1 MDRFAVCSASELL
14 LTIRPFIIVCSEE
27 TRACHVP
34 CGEWASQIL
43 FAGSKTLT
51 PRDASVRARL
61 SGCDRPRLAHVQ
73 CQPRHH
79 GEQPARRSLVHAG
92 PALQEVRRHGRSSA
106 VLWEAAQG
114 NTAPLQQ
121 GLFCTEILICCRRNC
136 LVCRRALSVASAPRC
151 ARNMVPGICMVG
163 RYLSAVSQPRY
174 RSSTPPTT
182 DVHTTNAVGGIA
194 TRPTA
199 A

>member
-1 MDRFAVCSASELL
+1 M
-14 LTIRPFIIVCSEE
+14 
-27 TRACHVP
+27 
-34 CGEWASQIL
+34 
-43 FAGSKTLT
+43 FAGSNESLT
-51 PRDASVRARL
+51 PRDASVPACL
-61 SGCDRPRLAHVQ
+61 SDCDRPRLAHVQ

-121 GLFCTEILICCRRNC
+121 GLFCTEIPMCCRRNC
-136 LVCRRALSVASAPRC
+136 LVCGRLFLLLPHVDVPVMWYQVLHDRSVSLSGESAAISVVNAPYNRC
-151 ARNMVPGICMVG
+151 SYN
-163 RYLSAVSQPRY
+163 
-174 RSSTPPTT
+174 
-182 DVHTTNAVGGIA
+182 TTNAVGGIA
-194 TRPTA
+194 IRPTA